1 MALAATPWGA
11 VCICRSNSASFS
23 NWSNDTFIPAA
34 ILLVQT
40 SGTRPGRSRILPAAH
55 LLRSRPIA
63 LSSLKKGRPGL
74 IYIAQQYIATQANR
88 KCPYSS
94 VAFVPHATDPT
105 RMRLPSRLA
114 AISSFVLLPSRLA
127 AISLAVRPCFPDWR
141 QCRSVLASAF
151 PPGGS
156 RFFNALTSRSAVSA
170 SCVFALPDWR
180 QTHSRPPA
188 WRPLIP
194 AADES
199 ARSAAVA
206 VSLSLQISRTKL

>member
-1 MALAATPWGA
+1 MITWPHLVETPRLGNNII
-11 VCICRSNSASFS
+11 V
-23 NWSNDTFIPAA
+23 P
-34 ILLVQT
+34 
-40 SGTRPGRSRILPAAH
+40 
-55 LLRSRPIA
+55 RPIRC
-63 LSSLKKGRPGL
+63 LLDV
-74 IYIAQQYIATQANR
+74 QANR
-88 KCPYSS
+88 KCPCSS

-156 RFFNALTSRSAVSA
+156 RFFNALTSRLAVSA

-206 VSLSLQISRTKL
+206 VSLSLQISRTKLRSLWALSDRDAGAPTFLSCVCSIVLRSPPIDGFYTQIP

>member
-1 MALAATPWGA
+1 MNHRKSSRGY
-11 VCICRSNSASFS
+11 
-23 NWSNDTFIPAA
+23 
-34 ILLVQT
+34 LLVDYLQ
-40 SGTRPGRSRILPAAH
+40 GLFAGRSSESQVPLFFR
-55 LLRSRPIA
+55 
-63 LSSLKKGRPGL
+63 
-74 IYIAQQYIATQANR
+74 
-88 KCPYSS
+88 CF
-94 VAFVPHATDPT
+94 FVPHATVPT
-105 RMRLPSRLA
+105 QMRLTPSLA